1 MKQSKPA
8 LPGTLSTPGV
18 KKVPKLTYKQAK
30 FVKAKAEGK
39 TGTEAA
45 VIAYGVDEKTASVMA
60 SQNLGKLSIQEAV
73 EKEMAKQGLTIEA
86 IITPVREALT
96 AEKVSIVG
104 NGDEAMAEIT
114 PDHTTRLSAVKIA
127 AQFMG
132 VGKGEVGQSP
142 SVHFHNHT
150 ENKGSGYGF

>member
-1 MKQSKPA
+1 MIDSMPA
-8 LPGTLSTPGV
+8 LPGKQSPP
-18 KKVPKLTYKQAK
+18 KKLRPLTTKQLK

-39 TGTEAA
+39 TGVAAAMEAYPTLNYSVANA
-45 VIAYGVDEKTASVMA
+45 VAVENMHKP
-60 SQNLGKLSIQEAV
+60 SIQQAL
-73 EKEMAKQGLTIEA
+73 EKEMRKQGLTLES

-104 NGDEAMAEIT
+104 NGDQAMAEIT
-114 PDHTTRLSAVKIA
+114 PDHSVRLTAVKIA

-132 VGKGEVGQSP
+132 VGKGEQGIAP

-150 ENKGSGYGF
+150 ENKGGEYGF